1 MSLIP
6 TYAIPDSLP
15 PPVISGTTVQSFT
28 DVWGDVWI
36 AKNGVYGGAWKR
48 ARDTL
53 YGKWYRNAAFT
64 LPAGQAAVP
73 LDSTTRDPYSMY
85 TNPAGSAAYPPIS
98 GLYDILWQVTA
109 NATASGQ
116 WVQPR
121 FFINGMLMGV
131 SQSYASSV
139 NAFSSVISQQFVLH
153 VGDYIQFYD
162 NASTAL
168 AAGVGAPGYWTYA
181 TVEYY
186 GTG

>member
-15 PPVISGTTVQSFT
+15 PPVTSGTTVQSFT

-53 YGKWYRNAAFT
+53 YGKWYRSAALT
-64 LPAGQAAVP
+64 VGAYGP
-73 LDSTTRDPYSMY
+73 LQLDATTRDPYSMFF
-85 TNPAGSAAYPPIS
+85 NVAQGAAAVPIAGVYDMLLQIS
-98 GLYDILWQVTA
+98 
-109 NATASGQ
+109 ATATATGQ

-121 FFINGMLMGV
+121 IFINSELMAV
-131 SQSYASSV
+131 SQSYASSA
-139 NAFSSVISQQFVLH
+139 NAFSSVVSQQFACNAGDVL
-153 VGDYIQFYD
+153 QFFI
-162 NASTAL
+162 NISASL
-168 AAGVGAPGYWTYA
+168 AIGVGAPGYWTYA